1 MLRNVRVFYAKQGR
15 MKYVSHLDMNRY
27 MVRLFKVAKI
37 PAWYTEGFNQHLYLT
52 FALPLSL
59 GITADYDVIDLKI
72 VDDNFTNEQILSN
85 LKEKSAEGIEIL
97 NVSEPWC
104 KVPELKFASYTLTY
118 KDSDIELLKSLDK
131 LLHSNAILA
140 EKKGKKNKI
149 TLLNLAEKIKSI
161 DTDLSG
167 DTLTVKVTLPAGNDE
182 NINPQLFLQSFTSA
196 GNRKPEVVLINR
208 NMLYT
213 ENMQI
218 FE

>member
-72 VDDNFTNEQILSN
+72 VDDNFSNEQILSN
-85 LKEKSAEGIEIL
+85 LKEKAAEGIEIL

-118 KDSDIELLKSLDK
+118 KDSDTELLKSLDK
-131 LLHSNAILA
+131 LLHSNVILA

-161 DTDLSG
+161 ETDLSG
-167 DTLTVKVTLPAGNDE
+167 DTLTVNVTLPAGNDE

>member
-85 LKEKSAEGIEIL
+85 LKEKAAEGIEIL

-118 KDSDIELLKSLDK
+118 KDSDTELLKNLDK

-161 DTDLSG
+161 ETDLSG